1 MNLQHHF
8 LIAMPS
14 LQDPHFMRSVIYICE
29 HNKEG
34 AMGLVI
40 NKPMEQFTVE
50 TVLKKLKISPTPRD
64 PSIRLDKAVLAGGP
78 LAEDRGFILH
88 SPQEGFGSSIPISP
102 DTMITTSKDV
112 LETLGTPEQPK
123 NLLVALG
130 YAGWQQ
136 GQLEQE
142 LLDNAWLTIEADT
155 DILFNTPIAERWQAA
170 ANKLGINIFNIAP
183 QAGHA

>member
-14 LQDPHFMRSVIYICE
+14 LQDPKFKRSVVYICE
-29 HNKEG
+29 HNDGG

-40 NKPMEQFTVE
+40 NKALEQFTVE
-50 TVLKKLKISPTPRD
+50 TVLKKLKITPAPRD
-64 PSIRLDKAVLAGGP
+64 PAMRLDKPVLAGGP
-78 LAEDRGFILH
+78 LSEDRGFILH

-102 DTMITTSKDV
+102 EIMITTSKDV
-112 LETLGTPEQPK
+112 LETFGTPDQPK
-123 NLLVALG
+123 NMLVALG
-130 YAGWQQ
+130 YVGWQQ

-142 LLDNAWLTIEADT
+142 LLDNVWLTIEADT
-155 DILFNTPIAERWQAA
+155 NILFHSPIAERWQAA

>member
-1 MNLQHHF
+1 MNLQNHF

-14 LQDPHFMRSVIYICE
+14 LQDPQFKRSVVYICE
-29 HNKEG
+29 HNEQG

-40 NKPMEQFTVE
+40 NKPVEKFTVE
-50 TVLKKLKISPTPRD
+50 TVLKKLKITPSPRD
-64 PSIRLDKAVLAGGP
+64 PAIRLDKPVLSGGP
-78 LAEDRGFILH
+78 LADDRGFILH
-88 SPQEGFGSSIPISP
+88 SPQTGFGSSIRISP
-102 DTMITTSKDV
+102 ETMITTSKDV
-112 LETLGTPEQPK
+112 LKTLGTPEQPK
-123 NLLVALG
+123 NVLVALG

-155 DILFNTPIAERWQAA
+155 DIIFHTPIAERWQQA